1 LKARLSSWDKEENVN
16 GVTEHGPEAELGS
29 RRRIGK
35 IGAELIVKAAICA
48 AMIALLAGVA
58 AAFFGS

>member
-1 LKARLSSWDKEENVN
+1 MEKGRNVN
-16 GVTEHGPEAELGS
+16 GEAENRLQAEPRTS
-29 RRRIGK
+29 QRIGK

-48 AMIALLAGVA
+48 AMIALIAGMA

>member
-1 LKARLSSWDKEENVN
+1 VKKEENVN
-16 GVTEHGPEAELGS
+16 SVTEHGSEVEVES

-48 AMIALLAGVA
+48 AMIALIAGVA

>member
-1 LKARLSSWDKEENVN
+1 MN
-16 GVTEHGPEAELGS
+16 GEAENRTEAEPRS
-29 RRRIGK
+29 RQRIGK

-48 AMIALLAGVA
+48 AMIALIAGMA